1 MFVAQGCADH
11 RFEGLR
17 LRGGSEECGLR
28 LRRGGSARWRSIE
41 CFLADGRSDSALGRG
56 GGKGFARDA
65 RGTNPHHSV
74 IAGANR
80 PIPQAYTKTRKIG
93 AAGTE

>member
-1 MFVAQGCADH
+1 MQFGGVQRALWPMAEE
-11 RFEGLR
+11 RLR
-17 LRGGSEECGLR
+17 LREQGV
-28 LRRGGSARWRSIE
+28 
-41 CFLADGRSDSALGRG
+41 
-56 GGKGFARDA
+56 KGFARDA

-80 PIPQAYTKTRKIG
+80 PMPQAYTKTRKIG